1 MRNFW
6 HVEMMILEPRC
17 NRSLVIIIV
26 SSIII
31 ICSNCFG
38 NGERTEW
45 SPIRSV
51 IITVVIVIT
60 VSSQVME
67 ERETYI
73 KRLTKEA

>member
-1 MRNFW
+1 
-6 HVEMMILEPRC
+6 MMILEPRC
-17 NRSLVIIIV
+17 NPSLVIIII

-38 NGERTEW
+38 NGEMTEW

-51 IITVVIVIT
+51 IIRA
-60 VSSQVME
+60 SSQVME
-67 ERETYI
+67 EREIYI

>member
-17 NRSLVIIIV
+17 NRSLVIFIV
-26 SSIII
+26 SLKMI
-31 ICSNCFG
+31 ICKTYLG

-51 IITVVIVIT
+51 VIR
-60 VSSQVME
+60 VSS
-67 ERETYI
+67 
-73 KRLTKEA
+73 

>member
-1 MRNFW
+1 MGNFW

-17 NRSLVIIIV
+17 NCSLVIIIV

-38 NGERTEW
+38 NGEMTEW

-51 IITVVIVIT
+51 IIR
-60 VSSQVME
+60 VSGQVME
-67 ERETYI
+67 EREIYI

>member
-51 IITVVIVIT
+51 IIR
-60 VSSQVME
+60 VSSQVMK
-67 ERETYI
+67 EREIYI

>member
-1 MRNFW
+1 MRNFS
-6 HVEMMILEPRC
+6 HVELMILEPRC

-31 ICSNCFG
+31 ICSNFFG
-38 NGERTEW
+38 NGEMTEW

-51 IITVVIVIT
+51 IIRA
-60 VSSQVME
+60 SSQVME
-67 ERETYI
+67 DREIYI

>member
-67 ERETYI
+67 ERETSI

>member
-1 MRNFW
+1 MRNFS
-6 HVEMMILEPRC
+6 HVELMILEPRC

-38 NGERTEW
+38 NGEMTEW
-45 SPIRSV
+45 SPSRSV
-51 IITVVIVIT
+51 IIR

-67 ERETYI
+67 VR
-73 KRLTKEA
+73 

>member
-1 MRNFW
+1 MGNFW

-31 ICSNCFG
+31 ICSNFFG
-38 NGERTEW
+38 NSEMTEW

-51 IITVVIVIT
+51 IIRA
-60 VSSQVME
+60 SSQVME
-67 ERETYI
+67 DREIYI